1 MNRKDF
7 FLLHLQY
14 LSGRIAVFMTA
25 PFLVLLIKMA
35 GYRVSG
41 LKKHRKDM
49 TALFNAHHGPWVIC
63 ANHLTLIDSAILSYV
78 MFPVWRY
85 MIDYHLLAW
94 NLPEKRNFQRN
105 PAMTLL
111 CFLLKC
117 IPVVRR
123 GDRQSIK
130 TCFAK
135 CGYLLEQH
143 ENIMIFPEGTRSR
156 SGRIDTATF
165 SYGPGRLVDSHP
177 DCRVMC
183 IYLRGKRQT
192 TYSNIPVPN
201 DVFSCSVATCDV
213 DRSLS
218 GLKAH
223 RAHSRQIIEKLA
235 EMEKAYFD
243 ARGQ

>member
-1 MNRKDF
+1 MRRHDF

-14 LSGRIAVFMTA
+14 LSGRIAIFMTA
-25 PFLVLLIKMA
+25 PILVLLIKMA
-35 GYRVSG
+35 GYRVSQ
-41 LKKHRKDM
+41 LKKHRQKIA
-49 TALFNAHHGPWVIC
+49 ALFNAHQGPWVIC

-111 CFLLKC
+111 CFVLKC

-123 GDRQSIK
+123 GKRESIK
-130 TCFAK
+130 ACFAK
-135 CGYLLEQH
+135 CGYLLEQG
-143 ENIMIFPEGTRSR
+143 ESIMIFPEGTRSR
-156 SGRIDTATF
+156 TGRINTETF
-165 SYGPGRLVDSHP
+165 SYGPGRLVDSRP

-183 IYLRGKRQT
+183 LYLRGEHQAS
-192 TYSNIPVPN
+192 YSNIPVPN
-201 DVFSCSVATCDV
+201 DVFSFAVETCAIN
-213 DRSLS
+213 RNLS

-235 EMEKAYFD
+235 EMEKTYFD